1 MNTKCNNNNNSK
13 NLCAHEMMGS
23 FNGAGGKGKKEPHK
37 RKRNDMRLNV
47 LPTMLRVQRRHPQP
61 TDDTDADTI
70 IIWWVGLL
78 YSPSV
83 NEKSSCSSGVHRKP
97 NDWLNF
103 IRTKVLNDNT
113 GGGGADDDDDDDDA
127 TTIHKTAYRRTCG
140 AGGGR
145 KYKKQMMIITSIINN
160 KKQQQLASVLY
171 RSK

>member
-1 MNTKCNNNNNSK
+1 M
-13 NLCAHEMMGS
+13 CARNDGCLTVQAARVS
-23 FNGAGGKGKKEPHK
+23 EPHK

-83 NEKSSCSSGVHRKP
+83 NEKSSCSSGVHQKP

-113 GGGGADDDDDDDDA
+113 GGGGADDDDDGDA

-160 KKQQQLASVLY
+160 KKQQQQLASVLY